1 MANIKF
7 SAFTQKVVT
16 GNVDFLVGY
25 TGADNVRI
33 SPAIFSDTYLP
44 LAGGTM
50 VGNLKLNDSVKLEL
64 GTNADGEFWHDGND
78 LYMTNT
84 TGDMYL
90 TNKANNKDIV
100 FQSDDGGGGYITY
113 MTIDG
118 GAENV
123 HFSKPVGIGTA
134 TPGYTLEVDG
144 TAALATAPS
153 YIVANETAGIFK
165 MAIGV
170 QNSPGVAQEAFVGTL
185 SNTDF
190 KIMTNSAFVGRI
202 TTTGRLLIGAGGV
215 PEESIQAEGAIMSTG
230 TNVTS
235 STAGTNRAIM
245 DLTSGGARLGH
256 FRGAA
261 AAGSGSVKIYSDSVE
276 RMIITSTGLNKINS
290 SASGDHNA
298 YQKTGTYT
306 KTSTGSTTAMDIVKV
321 GHTHAVNY
329 TVIAKIDTS
338 NQGTLVGNTST
349 AYGSNGGIIVDSEAY
364 SGVISDIAVAY
375 DNSFYGFTVAVTYT
389 GVTHPIIYMA
399 VTGLSSEDFV
409 QQ

>member
-1 MANIKF
+1 M
-7 SAFTQKVVT
+7 
-16 GNVDFLVGY
+16 
-25 TGADNVRI
+25 
-33 SPAIFSDTYLP
+33 
-44 LAGGTM
+44 
-50 VGNLKLNDSVKLEL
+50 LEL
-64 GTNADGEFWHDGND
+64 QGTRTSDADLGRIAWLNAGTRRSE
-78 LYMTNT
+78 
-84 TGDMYL
+84 
-90 TNKANNKDIV
+90 IV
-100 FQSDDGGGGYITY
+100 VSRIDEDTSTKMAFSTSNAGSMGTR
-113 MTIDG
+113 MTIAKDG
-118 GAENV
+118 D
-123 HFSKPVGIGTA
+123 VGIGTA

-144 TAALATAPS
+144 TSASAIAPS
-153 YIVANETAGIFK
+153 YVVANESSGTFK

-185 SNTDF
+185 GNTDF
-190 KIMTNSAFVGRI
+190 KIMANSAFVGRI

-256 FRGAA
+256 FRGAT

-306 KTSTGSTTAMDIVKV
+306 KTSTGSTTAMTIVKV

-329 TVIAKIDTS
+329 TVTAKIWRNAS
-338 NQGTLVGNTST
+338 
-349 AYGSNGGIIVDSEAY
+349 
-364 SGVISDIAVAY
+364 
-375 DNSFYGFTVAVTYT
+375 
-389 GVTHPIIYMA
+389 
-399 VTGLSSEDFV
+399 
-409 QQ
+409 